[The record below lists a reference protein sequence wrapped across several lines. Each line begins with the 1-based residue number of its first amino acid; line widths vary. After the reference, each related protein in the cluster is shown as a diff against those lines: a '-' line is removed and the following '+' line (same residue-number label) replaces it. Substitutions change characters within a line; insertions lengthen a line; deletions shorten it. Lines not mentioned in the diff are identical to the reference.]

1 MKTYGSHQPINVKH
15 KITRYIIDNML
26 FGDGDKLDETVS
38 FQESGVLDSLG
49 FLELITFIEEKFG
62 IEIVDGELIPENFD
76 TLQRV
81 SHFVQQKLDENKA
94 C

>member
-1 MKTYGSHQPINVKH
+1 LKTYGSHEQINVKH
-15 KITRYIIDNML
+15 EITRYIIDNML

>member
-1 MKTYGSHQPINVKH
+1 MNVKH
-15 KITRYIIDNML
+15 EIRRHIIDNML

>member
-1 MKTYGSHQPINVKH
+1 MKTYGSHEQINVKH
-15 KITRYIIDNML
+15 EITRYIIDNML
-26 FGDGDKLDETVS
+26 FGDGGKLDETAS
-38 FQESGVLDSLG
+38 FQETGVLDSIG
-49 FLELITFIEEKFG
+49 FLELITFVEEKFG

-81 SHFVQQKLDENKA
+81 SHFVQQKLDKNKA

>member
-1 MKTYGSHQPINVKH
+1 MKTYGNHEQINVKH
-15 KITRYIIDNML
+15 EIARYIIYNML

>member
-1 MKTYGSHQPINVKH
+1 
-15 KITRYIIDNML
+15 ML
-26 FGDGDKLDETVS
+26 FGDEDKLDETAS

-49 FLELITFIEEKFG
+49 FLELITFVEEKFG

-94 C
+94 H

>member
-1 MKTYGSHQPINVKH
+1 MNVKH
-15 KITRYIIDNML
+15 EITRYIIDNML
-26 FGDGDKLDETVS
+26 FGDGDKLDGTVS

-81 SHFVQQKLDENKA
+81 SHFVQQKLDENKT